1 MRDTSTESLLAAEER
16 MNKKWGH
23 HAWSRLCSPSM
34 ADKYFTLRKQW
45 YETKNVQLADN
56 LVKGL
61 AMIDAEISQ
70 SNKPDDFYYLHRK
83 GEEMD
88 YFFVADEFDQQ
99 RVTAKMKG
107 KDCVVFTMAEVMEV
121 MEAKKMADLKK
132 IKASFPSSR
141 LQSVTFHHEPGDIN
155 DEIPF

>member
-1 MRDTSTESLLAAEER
+1 MRDASTEALLAAEER

-23 HAWSRLCSPSM
+23 HAWSRLCSPGM
-34 ADKYFTLRKQW
+34 AYKYFKLRSQW
-45 YETKNVQLADN
+45 YENKNVQLADN

-70 SNKPDDFYYLHRK
+70 SNKPDDFYYLHHK
-83 GEEMD
+83 GEETE
-88 YFFVADEFDQQ
+88 FFLVADEFDQQ
-99 RVTAKMKG
+99 RVTAKMRG
-107 KDCVVFTMAEVMEV
+107 KNCVVFTMAEVMEV
-121 MEAKKMADLKK
+121 MEASKMAELNK

-141 LQSVTFHHEPGDIN
+141 LQNVTFHHDAGDIN